1 MNKLSRGERS
11 ELLAATDP
19 DLLTA
24 IGNLC
29 LEGTD
34 NPEIITGPQVGT
46 VVLTLREPIEEKR
59 FHLGEVLATKTEVI
73 HRGIQ
78 GWALLMGDN
87 PVASLAAA
95 ICDAEI
101 EANGPYSTD
110 VETLLR
116 ETKQKIQSQRAAE
129 WQELSATIVNF
140 EEIESK

>member
-1 MNKLSRGERS
+1 
-11 ELLAATDP
+11 
-19 DLLTA
+19 
-24 IGNLC
+24 
-29 LEGTD
+29 
-34 NPEIITGPQVGT
+34 
-46 VVLTLREPIEEKR
+46 
-59 FHLGEVLATKTEVI
+59 
-73 HRGIQ
+73 
-78 GWALLMGDN
+78 MGDN

>member
-24 IGNLC
+24 MGDLC
-29 LEGTD
+29 LQGTD

-59 FHLGEVLATKTEVI
+59 FHLGEVLATKTEVM
-73 HRGIQ
+73 HRGTQ
-78 GWALLMGDN
+78 GGALLMGDN
-87 PVASLAAA
+87 PIASLAAA

-101 EANGPYSTD
+101 EAGGPYAAD
-110 VETLLR
+110 VETLLG
-116 ETKQKIQSQRAAE
+116 ETTQKIQNQRAAE
-129 WQELSATIVNF
+129 WQELSETIVNF
-140 EEIESK
+140 EAIE

>member
-24 IGNLC
+24 MGDLC
-29 LEGTD
+29 LQGTD

-59 FHLGEVLATKTEVI
+59 FHLGEVLATKTEVM
-73 HRGIQ
+73 HRGTQ

-87 PVASLAAA
+87 PIASLAAA

-101 EANGPYSTD
+101 EAGGPYAGG
-110 VETLLR
+110 VETLLG
-116 ETKQKIQSQRAAE
+116 ETTQKIQNQRAAE
-129 WQELSATIVNF
+129 WQELSETIVNF
-140 EEIESK
+140 EAIE

>member
-24 IGNLC
+24 MGDLC
-29 LEGTD
+29 LQGTD

-59 FHLGEVLATKTEVI
+59 FHLGEVLATKTEVM
-73 HRGIQ
+73 HRGPQ

-87 PVASLAAA
+87 PIASLAAA

-101 EANGPYSTD
+101 EAGGPYAAD
-110 VETLLR
+110 VETLLG
-116 ETKQKIQSQRAAE
+116 ETTQKIQNQRAAE
-129 WQELSATIVNF
+129 WQELSETIVNF
-140 EEIESK
+140 EAIE